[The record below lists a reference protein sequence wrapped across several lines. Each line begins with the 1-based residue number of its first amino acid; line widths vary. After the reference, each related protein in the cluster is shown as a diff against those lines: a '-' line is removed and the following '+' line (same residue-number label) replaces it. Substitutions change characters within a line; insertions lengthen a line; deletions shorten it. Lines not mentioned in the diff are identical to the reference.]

1 MSSRNI
7 FCVYVHRKE
16 SDGSI
21 FYVGKGLIKRSSTTK
36 GRSKYW
42 HRVYEKHGR
51 TVEIIKASMI
61 ESDAFELESF
71 LISEIGRANL
81 CNLTDGGEGC
91 SGRIMSESQKLKA
104 SRMLSGIAPVE
115 AVAAARVKN
124 SKPVGTVCGMIF
136 ESSASACLW
145 LNKNGHPTACSSG
158 VYSSLSGKSKTAYGY
173 QWRYILDG
181 VRLSDEKFVPAPL
194 KTMVRTHCGKSF
206 DSPKQAAEWLRSIG
220 FSGAQSSNITSA
232 CRGRIETA
240 YGYKWEY
247 SRGLT

>member
-1 MSSRNI
+1 MS
-7 FCVYVHRKE
+7 CAVKV
-16 SDGSI
+16 
-21 FYVGKGLIKRSSTTK
+21 VP
-36 GRSKYW
+36 
-42 HRVYEKHGR
+42 
-51 TVEIIKASMI
+51 
-61 ESDAFELESF
+61 
-71 LISEIGRANL
+71 
-81 CNLTDGGEGC
+81 
-91 SGRIMSESQKLKA
+91 GRIMSESQKLKA
-104 SRMLSGIAPVE
+104 SHMLSGIAPVE

-136 ESSASACLW
+136 ESAASACLW
-145 LNKNGHPTACSSG
+145 LNKNGHPTACRSG

-232 CRGRIETA
+232 CRGRVVTA
-240 YGYKWEY
+240 YGHKWEY
-247 SRGLT
+247 SRS